1 MPDKNALWSKAE
13 LQAAVSAYA
22 RLWREQQSG
31 KDPAKAEM
39 LSGLLHGPLSA
50 RTKGSI
56 EYRMANISAVMVA
69 AGKPFAQGY
78 VPAKNVGPKNF
89 AVIEQMLRTEGL
101 LD

>member
-1 MPDKNALWSKAE
+1 
-13 LQAAVSAYA
+13 
-22 RLWREQQSG
+22 
-31 KDPAKAEM
+31 
-39 LSGLLHGPLSA
+39 
-50 RTKGSI
+50 
-56 EYRMANISAVMVA
+56 MANISAVMVA